1 MKIRKNIGRLDLVL
15 NRYMGLGPPSA
26 AIGDNIPASDINI
39 LQCYWAQ
46 L

>member
-15 NRYMGLGPPSA
+15 NRYTGLGPPSA
-26 AIGDNIPASDINI
+26 AIASDINI

>member
-15 NRYMGLGPPSA
+15 NRSGLGPPSA
-26 AIGDNIPASDINI
+26 AVGDNILASDINI